1 MGSGLSVYARNKII
15 DHILGTTGWT
25 ASPTTVYVAL
35 FVGDPIGA
43 GSEVSG
49 NGYAREAISFAAA
62 SSRSVAQDTGITF
75 TEATGPWGSVDYY
88 AIYDALTSGN
98 MLAYGALSS
107 SRSIVSG
114 NTPSIASGEIT
125 VSINTG
131 GMSTYLANA
140 ILDHIFNDSEYT
152 APTIYVALTSAAISD
167 SDAGADITELTMTGY
182 AREAQATW
190 DAAASGASEN
200 SGAIDFGTLTST
212 GQTVEALCLTDNA
225 STGAGN
231 VLWYDNSESQ
241 AVADGDSVQIAIG
254 DFDVSLTATA

>member
-1 MGSGLSVYARNKII
+1 MGSGLSVYARNKMV
-15 DHILGTTGWT
+15 DHVLGTTAWP
-25 ASPTTVYVAL
+25 ASPTAVYLAL
-35 FVGDPIGA
+35 FSGDPIGA
-43 GSEVSG
+43 GTEVSG
-49 NGYAREAISFAAA
+49 NGYARKAISFGAA
-62 SSRSVAQDTGITF
+62 SSRAVTQNTVTTF
-75 TEATGPWGSVDYY
+75 DEATGTWGTIDNY

-114 NTPSIASGEIT
+114 NTPSVASGEVV

-140 ILDHIFNDSEYT
+140 VLNHIFNDSEYVV
-152 APTIYVALTSAAISD
+152 PTIYVALTSVDIT
-167 SDAGADITELTMTGY
+167 DANTGVTITELTMTGY
-182 AREAQATW
+182 AREAQAIW
-190 DAAASGASEN
+190 AAAASGASQN

-212 GQTVEALCLTDNA
+212 GQTVEGACLTDNA
-225 STGAGN
+225 TTGAGN

-241 AVADGDSVQIAIG
+241 VVADGDSVQIAIG

>member
-1 MGSGLSVYARNKII
+1 MGSGLSVYARNKIV
-15 DHILGTTGWT
+15 DHVLGTTAWA
-25 ASPTTVYVAL
+25 ASPTAVYIAL

-49 NGYAREAISFAAA
+49 NGYARETISFASA
-62 SSRSVAQDTGITF
+62 SNRSVAQNAGVTF
-75 TEATGPWGSVDYY
+75 NEASGPWGSVDYY

-107 SRSIVSG
+107 ARSIVSG
-114 NTPSIASGEIT
+114 NTPSIASGEVEI
-125 VSINTG
+125 SINTG
-131 GMSTYLANA
+131 GLSDYLANA

-152 APTIYVALTSAAISD
+152 VPTVYVALTSAAISD
-167 SDAGADITELTMTGY
+167 SDDGTDITELTMIGY
-182 AREAQATW
+182 AREAQAAW

-200 SGAIDFGTLTST
+200 SGLIDFGTLTST

-241 AVADGDSVQIAIG
+241 AVANGDSVQIAIG
-254 DFDVSLTATA
+254 DFDVALTATA